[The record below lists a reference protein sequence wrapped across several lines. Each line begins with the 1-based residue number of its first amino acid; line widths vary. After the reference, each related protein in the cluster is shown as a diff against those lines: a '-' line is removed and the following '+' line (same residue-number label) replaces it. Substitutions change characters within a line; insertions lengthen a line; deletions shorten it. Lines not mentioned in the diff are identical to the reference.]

1 MKAVILIHGFLTN
14 YNDFKNIVPYLEKVY
29 NKVYLYVVPGHTI
42 PPHYRQFKVD
52 ETFNTLLKAYDELA
66 EAYQVIDC
74 IGFSMGGALA
84 TYLQS
89 VREIRKLVL
98 LAPANKY
105 LNFALLHNRLHFI
118 KAVKKE
124 AKAAHNKEYEIK
136 SLETLSYNDKLSLHM
151 MMTELLPNYT
161 PHNLTTFRNI
171 VKRCNDELITITAP
185 VLIIWGRLDQ
195 LVPFSSA
202 KYLYDIAIN
211 KKDLV
216 IYDDISHL
224 MLASENYQKIVNR
237 IMKFLEDDINER

>member
-1 MKAVILIHGFLTN
+1 
-14 YNDFKNIVPYLEKVY
+14 
-29 NKVYLYVVPGHTI
+29 
-42 PPHYRQFKVD
+42 
-52 ETFNTLLKAYDELA
+52 
-66 EAYQVIDC
+66 
-74 IGFSMGGALA
+74 
-84 TYLQS
+84 
-89 VREIRKLVL
+89 
-98 LAPANKY
+98 
-105 LNFALLHNRLHFI
+105 
-118 KAVKKE
+118 
-124 AKAAHNKEYEIK
+124 
-136 SLETLSYNDKLSLHM
+136 M

-171 VKRCNDELITITAP
+171 VKRCNNELITITAP